1 MKQPQAAG
9 AGRGR
14 ASVGLLGSRRV
25 PAAEGRAGPPVAGML
40 AAVSEVG
47 GGWGA
52 LAGCAGAAVVAGGRF
67 WAP

>member
-14 ASVGLLGSRRV
+14 ASEGLLGSRRV
-25 PAAEGRAGPPVAGML
+25 PAAEGRAGPPVAT
-40 AAVSEVG
+40 VSEVG

-52 LAGCAGAAVVAGGRF
+52 LAGCAEAAVVAGGRF

>member
-1 MKQPQAAG
+1 MKDPQAAG

-14 ASVGLLGSRRV
+14 ASVGWLGSRRV
-25 PAAEGRAGPPVAGML
+25 RAADGGAGPLLAVAG
-40 AAVSEVG
+40 AVVGAG

-52 LAGCAGAAVVAGGRF
+52 LAGLMGAVAVADGPF

>member
-1 MKQPQAAG
+1 M
-9 AGRGR
+9 
-14 ASVGLLGSRRV
+14 GLLGSRRV
-25 PAAEGRAGPPVAGML
+25 PAAEGKAGPPVAGML